1 MHRQIVL
8 PLSLLFS
15 LSIGGAFADT
25 NDAESD
31 YLESL
36 YLHFHRN
43 PELSFKEN
51 ETATRMANELQG
63 LGFVVT
69 RNFGGTGVVAILENG
84 QGPTLL
90 VRADMDALPVK
101 EQTGLDY
108 ASKVMA
114 QSIDGI
120 NKPVMHACG
129 HDVHMTVL
137 IGTARRLAAA
147 RNSWRGTLIM
157 IAQPAEERGAGA
169 KAMLEDG
176 LFTKFPRPDYNLALH
191 VSAGIPAGRVG
202 YLAGPALANVDSV
215 DITVYGI
222 GGHGAY
228 PHWTKDPI
236 VLAAQIINSLQT
248 VVSRELSPLEPAV
261 VTVGSIHGGHKHNVI
276 PDEVKMQLTLRSYT
290 LEVREKMI
298 GAIQRIVKNL
308 AVAAGL
314 AADKMPT
321 VEVKDEF
328 TPVAYNNPPLTQR
341 LAEIFK
347 RTLGAEN
354 VIETTPVMGGEDFG
368 RYGQVEPKIPSMI
381 FWLGAVDRKKY
392 AASQDGGAQLP
403 SLHSPFFAPEYGP
416 TLKTGVAAMS
426 AAAVELLQ

>member
-1 MHRQIVL
+1 
-8 PLSLLFS
+8 
-15 LSIGGAFADT
+15 
-25 NDAESD
+25 
-31 YLESL
+31 
-36 YLHFHRN
+36 
-43 PELSFKEN
+43 
-51 ETATRMANELQG
+51 
-63 LGFVVT
+63 
-69 RNFGGTGVVAILENG
+69 
-84 QGPTLL
+84 
-90 VRADMDALPVK
+90 
-101 EQTGLDY
+101 
-108 ASKVMA
+108 
-114 QSIDGI
+114 
-120 NKPVMHACG
+120 
-129 HDVHMTVL
+129 
-137 IGTARRLAAA
+137 
-147 RNSWRGTLIM
+147 
-157 IAQPAEERGAGA
+157 
-169 KAMLEDG
+169 
-176 LFTKFPRPDYNLALH
+176 LFTRFPRPDYNLALH

-314 AADKMPT
+314 GADKMPT

-392 AASQDGGAQLP
+392 AASHDGGAQLP